1 MFHEIIKGLCIQLKN
16 CCDEFT
22 IDLVTK
28 SKKTS
33 EDKEYEL
40 QEVSENLYVFN
51 TAAFVGKNSSGKTSA
66 IELLECCYSIL
77 SEFCLEDKHY
87 NYDNV
92 KLEIVFYQNDY
103 IFKYNTILKADPNLG
118 SKANFTEQHIY
129 RKKYYKSKVKEIY
142 TDDGFEEL
150 IDLGEL
156 PKDTSIVFFVLKR
169 KTPLAVYFNCEGGGM
184 DTYRQIFRAMN
195 TYKISKNV
203 LTKVIKI
210 FDDNVKSLEMVD
222 EKHYKI
228 AFQDDVKELSDS
240 ELIYML
246 SSGTTKG
253 VLLYIHLDNMYESY
267 NIRSELLKSRQ
278 FYNNAFDTSV
288 NYEDLIALK
297 KELMR

>member
-1 MFHEIIKGLCIQLKN
+1 VHP
-16 CCDEFT
+16 T
-22 IDLVTK
+22 
-28 SKKTS
+28 
-33 EDKEYEL
+33 
-40 QEVSENLYVFN
+40 
-51 TAAFVGKNSSGKTSA
+51 
-66 IELLECCYSIL
+66 
-77 SEFCLEDKHY
+77 KHY

-92 KLEIVFYQNDY
+92 KLEIIFYQNDY

-129 RKKYYKSKVKEIY
+129 RKKYYKPKVKEIY

-156 PKDTSIVFFVLKR
+156 PEDTSIVFFVLKR
-169 KTPLAVYFNCEGGGM
+169 KTPRAVYFNCEGEGI
-184 DTYRQIFRAMN
+184 DTYRLIFRAMN

-210 FDDNVKSLEMVD
+210 FDDNIKSLEMVD

-267 NIRSELLKSRQ
+267 NIRPELLKSRQ

-288 NYEDLIALK
+288 NYEDLMALK

>member
-1 MFHEIIKGLCIQLKN
+1 
-16 CCDEFT
+16 
-22 IDLVTK
+22 
-28 SKKTS
+28 
-33 EDKEYEL
+33 
-40 QEVSENLYVFN
+40 
-51 TAAFVGKNSSGKTSA
+51 
-66 IELLECCYSIL
+66 
-77 SEFCLEDKHY
+77 
-87 NYDNV
+87 
-92 KLEIVFYQNDY
+92 
-103 IFKYNTILKADPNLG
+103 
-118 SKANFTEQHIY
+118 
-129 RKKYYKSKVKEIY
+129 
-142 TDDGFEEL
+142 
-150 IDLGEL
+150 
-156 PKDTSIVFFVLKR
+156 
-169 KTPLAVYFNCEGGGM
+169 M

-240 ELIYML
+240 ELIFML

-288 NYEDLIALK
+288 NYEDLMALK